1 MAQPTY
7 VTSGAANATGFSFRV
22 AVQLDFGTSGNV
34 AVLAQ
39 AFLEG
44 GSSAGNVNSITVGG
58 TLTGG
63 TTTGSGAGARNKDG
77 TISGGTALTLE
88 TEILGASYLGTAG
101 TARAG
106 RIAGLTLTGL
116 QWVQVEAYY
125 LGAPSDG
132 TRPIMLVDV
141 WSGVSAIAAG
151 TGFAA
156 SATSGAFS
164 QSVTTTA
171 DDVAVALFHTTAPDA
186 DTFTATSPT
195 ELHLRALVADQVTGI
210 NGINVSEPGVA
221 GTTAMV
227 GAFGSATTRP
237 VAGTKWVVQGI
248 TAPAGPTL
256 TAPTGVA
263 TGTTTATIG
272 ATTDTSSGT
281 IYGVVTTSATPPTT
295 TQIAAGQDHTGA
307 TAAASGNTGTLT
319 TSGVKTIN
327 VTGLTASTTYRAH
340 LYHDDASGDSAVVT
354 SAAFITDITSPSL
367 SAQTASSAAPLT
379 CQGSVSTNEGNG
391 TLYAVV
397 TASATAPSA
406 AQVKAGQD
414 HTGSAALRVISQAVS
429 GTGTQS
435 ISSGSV
441 TAGTRYMHFMHEDAA
456 ANQST
461 VVSSASFVVAATFS
475 ITTDALEDETGAV
488 LASVTLTRAYA
499 IRLSDHTL
507 VASWASPAT
516 NGSGQLVLADA
527 ALTAVPHLLAT
538 VSNSNADAGAKV
550 YTPG

>member
-1 MAQPTY
+1 MAI
-7 VTSGAANATGFSFRV
+7 VDILNF
-22 AVQLDFGTSGNV
+22 
-34 AVLAQ
+34 
-39 AFLEG
+39 G
-44 GSSAGNVNSITVGG
+44 GSSNTGAPHTQTVNV
-58 TLTGG
+58 
-63 TTTGSGAGARNKDG
+63 GSGADRAAYVLIGRTDSSTPIPSSVTIGTDSLTAQGGAAFTDFDGRSWRLYAGALTVTGSQTLTASYTADISTAVVIGVIRSGVNPGTLISGLFTDAKYNTTPTATISSATGDEVVMLICNYADPSRTLSPSSPAELLTGTGIAATNRSAVSEAGATSVTIDG
-77 TISGGTALTLE
+77 TYNGSSG
-88 TEILGASYLGTAG
+88 
-101 TARAG
+101 
-106 RIAGLTLTGL
+106 
-116 QWVQVEAYY
+116 W
-125 LGAPSDG
+125 
-132 TRPIMLVDV
+132 
-141 WSGVSAIAAG
+141 
-151 TGFAA
+151 
-156 SATSGAFS
+156 
-164 QSVTTTA
+164 
-171 DDVAVALFHTTAPDA
+171 
-186 DTFTATSPT
+186 
-195 ELHLRALVADQVTGI
+195 
-210 NGINVSEPGVA
+210 
-221 GTTAMV
+221 AMV
-227 GAFGSATTRP
+227 AFNIP
-237 VAGTKWVVQGI
+237 AGG
-248 TAPAGPTL
+248 PSGPTL

-272 ATTDTSSGT
+272 ATTDTGSGT
-281 IYGVVTTSATPPTT
+281 IYGVVTTSATAPTT

-354 SAAFITDITSPSL
+354 SAAFITDVTSPSL

-435 ISSGSV
+435 IASGSV

-461 VVSSASFVVAATFS
+461 VVSSASFVVAATFT
-475 ITTDALEDETGAV
+475 ITSDALEDETGAV
-488 LASVTLTRAYA
+488 LASTTLTRAYA

-507 VASWASPAT
+507 VASWASPTT

>member
-1 MAQPTY
+1 M
-7 VTSGAANATGFSFRV
+7 GL
-22 AVQLDFGTSGNV
+22 LDFTYRLKPETGDTVPNDELGLTGDLSGGTITLVDDGTGGKAWRFTGGTATATTPDKTVTTNAAAGGVTMAIRLKIASGSVNRYMRWRNS
-34 AVLAQ
+34 AGATTTNI
-39 AFLEG
+39 G
-44 GSSAGNVNSITVGG
+44 IRGSSATVIQGECYGTNTAGITHGADFITVVVRVTTSATASQDFVEVWWSGG
-58 TLTGG
+58 SLSTTPDDVSAGATLTNGTVLNTLSCGVSG
-63 TTTGSGAGARNKDG
+63 TT
-77 TISGGTALTLE
+77 L
-88 TEILGASYLGTAG
+88 
-101 TARAG
+101 
-106 RIAGLTLTGL
+106 
-116 QWVQVEAYY
+116 
-125 LGAPSDG
+125 
-132 TRPIMLVDV
+132 
-141 WSGVSAIAAG
+141 
-151 TGFAA
+151 
-156 SATSGAFS
+156 
-164 QSVTTTA
+164 
-171 DDVAVALFHTTAPDA
+171 DVADWVLWSEELSAANIVTLVTDGIR
-186 DTFTATSPT
+186 AT
-195 ELHLRALVADQVTGI
+195 LDG
-210 NGINVSEPGVA
+210 G
-221 GTTAMV
+221 
-227 GAFGSATTRP
+227 GSA
-237 VAGTKWVVQGI
+237 
-248 TAPAGPTL
+248 PTL

-272 ATTDTSSGT
+272 ATTDTASGT
-281 IYGVVTTSATPPTT
+281 IYGVVTTSATAPSIA
-295 TQIAAGQDHTGA
+295 QIAAGQDHTGA

-319 TSGVKTIN
+319 TSGTKTIN

-354 SAAFITDITSPSL
+354 SAAFITDVTSPSL

-406 AQVKAGQD
+406 AQVRAGQD
-414 HTGSAALRVISQAVS
+414 HTGAAALRVISQAVS

-435 ISSGSV
+435 IASGSV

-456 ANQST
+456 GNRSA

>member
-1 MAQPTY
+1 MATPI
-7 VTSGAANATGFSFRV
+7 VSF
-22 AVQLDFGTSGNV
+22 
-34 AVLAQ
+34 
-39 AFLEG
+39 G
-44 GSSAGNVNSITVGG
+44 GSFGGFVNTASITGQNV
-58 TLTGG
+58 
-63 TTTGSGAGARNKDG
+63 GSGANRVAYVMIGATNVNDNPTGVSVG
-77 TISGGTALTLE
+77 TDTLTAQGGGIFADASGWKWRLYAGVLTVTGSQTVTATWDNTFNQKQIVGLVMPDVD
-88 TEILGASYLGTAG
+88 TAG
-101 TARAG
+101 ALLEDLTTANFLTSTQQPNWTIDSATG
-106 RIAGLTLTGL
+106 DTVVGLY
-116 QWVQVEAYY
+116 VVDEAR
-125 LGAPSDG
+125 D
-132 TRPIMLVDV
+132 
-141 WSGVSAIAAG
+141 
-151 TGFAA
+151 A
-156 SATSGAFS
+156 SATSPAVELTGTGLGGTVIVHGMYEAGAT
-164 QSVTTTA
+164 SVTIDGNVPAPTTA
-171 DDVAVALFHTTAPDA
+171 WRGYGF
-186 DTFTATSPT
+186 
-195 ELHLRALVADQVTGI
+195 
-210 NGINVSEPGVA
+210 NVPA
-221 GTTAMV
+221 G
-227 GAFGSATTRP
+227 G
-237 VAGTKWVVQGI
+237 
-248 TAPAGPTL
+248 PAGPVL

-272 ATTDTSSGT
+272 ATTDTASGT
-281 IYGVVTTSATPPTT
+281 IYGVVTTSATAPTT

-319 TSGVKTIN
+319 TSGTKTIN

-354 SAAFITDITSPSL
+354 SAAFITDVTSPSL

-435 ISSGSV
+435 IASGSV

-456 ANQST
+456 ANQSA
-461 VVSSASFVVAATFS
+461 VVSSASFVVAATFT